1 MVEYILGIGHLTR
14 DECHQVIDDV
24 TRRIEKLTVANSAIK
39 NELDHLMT
47 IKFQVSQREREIWE
61 ENEKKKR

>member
-39 NELDHLMT
+39 NELDHLIT

-61 ENEKKKR
+61 ENEKK

>member
-39 NELDHLMT
+39 NELDHLIT
-47 IKFQVSQREREIWE
+47 IKFQVGQREREIWE
-61 ENEKKKR
+61 ENEKKK

>member
-1 MVEYILGIGHLTR
+1 MVEYILGIGHLNR

-39 NELDHLMT
+39 NELDHLTT

-61 ENEKKKR
+61 ENEKKK

>member
-39 NELDHLMT
+39 NELDHLIT
-47 IKFQVSQREREIWE
+47 IKFQVTQREREIWE
-61 ENEKKKR
+61 ENEKK